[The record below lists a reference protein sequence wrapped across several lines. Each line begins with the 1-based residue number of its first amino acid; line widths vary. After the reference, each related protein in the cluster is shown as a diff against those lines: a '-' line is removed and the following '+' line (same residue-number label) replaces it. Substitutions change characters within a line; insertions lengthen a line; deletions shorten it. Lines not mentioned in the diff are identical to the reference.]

1 MSRAHV
7 RDNFATRSLP
17 GLLMGRSKLGPA
29 VAEYLATPHL
39 FVSALDISIFCPRI
53 AFPACQFNHFFL
65 HCYNTTATTM
75 SKKSKRGKRGKAKPV
90 VPSPSRKTAFI
101 ASENGSE
108 RVFPREI
115 RNKIYRLLLTGDSVQ
130 VHPRGNPQEI
140 RVHRYRFRVNILRA
154 NKAINAEAKEI
165 LFKENDFIIV
175 SAKEQYFETNME
187 AFAVPIV
194 TKNKA
199 HLTSFTEHVLEF
211 RFTNEHETGASR
223 RCYCKECLRPAKE
236 TKHLL
241 LARDLDVFVRFC
253 RTMNHL
259 YDSGNFAIVDSPR
272 DQPFRSFRQGGK
284 SATTAIT
291 VRKTEHTVPSPAF
304 VANVAE
310 KLQKVIGA
318 RKVKISGA
326 IDASLALDT
335 QRAMMPKVVFGYA
348 MGWDLVELMTSWKQ
362 YADEVSNPQQEG
374 PAQDHISASIFN
386 GSFV

>member
-175 SAKEQYFETNME
+175 SAKEQCFETNME
-187 AFAVPIV
+187 AFAVPVV
-194 TKNKA
+194 TRNIA
-199 HLTSFTEHVLEF
+199 HLRNFTEHVLEF

-223 RCYCKECLRPAKE
+223 RCYCRDCLRPVKE
-236 TKHLL
+236 SKHLL
-241 LARDLDVFVRFC
+241 LGRDLDAFVRFC
-253 RTMNHL
+253 RTVNHL
-259 YDSGNFAIVDSPR
+259 QNGGNFAIVDSPR
-272 DQPFRSFRQGGK
+272 DQPFRFYRQNKK
-284 SATTAIT
+284 SATNVITFRETPHTA
-291 VRKTEHTVPSPAF
+291 PSSAF
-304 VANVAE
+304 VASVAD
-310 KLQKVIGA
+310 KLRKFTGA
-318 RKVKISGA
+318 REVEITGA
-326 IDASLALDT
+326 INASLALDT

-362 YADEVSNPQQEG
+362 YADEVSHREEKRPCAK
-374 PAQDHISASIFN
+374 PSVA
-386 GSFV
+386 